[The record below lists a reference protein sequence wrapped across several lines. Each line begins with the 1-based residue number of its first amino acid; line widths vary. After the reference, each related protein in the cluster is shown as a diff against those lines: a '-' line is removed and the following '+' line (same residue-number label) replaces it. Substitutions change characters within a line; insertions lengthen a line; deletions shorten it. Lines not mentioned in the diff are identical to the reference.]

1 MKATLCQS
9 PSTVNKPEQEPL
21 ASGAIKCAG
30 GMNFLL
36 TTEDTVSTEVTF
48 FTLTYCNSL

>member
-1 MKATLCQS
+1 MLGRTFFDGLSGGK
-9 PSTVNKPEQEPL
+9 VEVG
-21 ASGAIKCAG
+21 GAIKCAG

-36 TTEDTVSTEVTF
+36 TTEDTESTEVTF